1 METQVYPPECDRTT
15 GVTINIWN
23 LESSWKPR
31 SRQPQQVV
39 HESETMF
46 LHYLKKKNFFKKLFD
61 RESQNAKQ
69 CIQFIYFV
77 KGFASSSSLM
87 SLFRLSNWI
96 FFPRVENKIQ
106 KQHKYTNKYIYQIK
120 TNTLSDQKSHQALT
134 ETWELDTP
142 TLHSLASDDKHVYVS
157 WQQLR
162 PLASQQKSVCWILNK
177 LKQI

>member
-61 RESQNAKQ
+61 RKSQNAKQ

-96 FFPRVENKIQ
+96 FLPRVENKIQ
-106 KQHKYTNKYIYQIK
+106 KQHKNTNKYIYQIK
-120 TNTLSDQKSHQALT
+120 NKY
-134 ETWELDTP
+134 
-142 TLHSLASDDKHVYVS
+142 SLWPKVS
-157 WQQLR
+157 SGINRDLR
-162 PLASQQKSVCWILNK
+162 AGHTYTSQPGIRL
-177 LKQI
+177 